1 MKLRYLSGGILIGI
15 IISITAFFP
24 SLRVAVDQLSLRF
37 WNVREQISFSRSG
50 DRDDKIGYIYQLLD
64 IGYYDHEKVDQER
77 MEENALKG
85 YVEALGDPHTE
96 YLTKKE
102 NEVFSEGM
110 EGTQHFEGIGAV
122 VTKKKD
128 GVMITE
134 VLKWSPAFKA
144 GLQPLDMIL
153 KIDDESTQSL
163 ELSDAV
169 EKIRGPKGSE
179 VTLGVLRMDAK
190 EEPQFLEVAVT
201 RDTIDVPSVTA
212 TILTGSEDT
221 ILYVTVAIFGEDTIV
236 RLRKDLLQLSG
247 SYDGV
252 ILDLRGDGGGYLPTA
267 IELASFFLPKNE
279 VITTAKYAIFPEE
292 VFRSEGYGEFEGK
305 PLVVLVDGLSAS
317 ASEIVAGALAQR
329 GDALLVGTQTFG
341 KGSIQTIQP
350 LSDGS
355 LLKYTIGKRYLP
367 NGTTIDHSGL
377 TPNITVE
384 FDPDVYS
391 ASGVDN
397 QFQRAVEE
405 MGKII
410 WG

>member
-1 MKLRYLSGGILIGI
+1 
-15 IISITAFFP
+15 
-24 SLRVAVDQLSLRF
+24 
-37 WNVREQISFSRSG
+37 
-50 DRDDKIGYIYQLLD
+50 
-64 IGYYDHEKVDQER
+64 
-77 MEENALKG
+77 
-85 YVEALGDPHTE
+85 
-96 YLTKKE
+96 
-102 NEVFSEGM
+102 
-110 EGTQHFEGIGAV
+110 
-122 VTKKKD
+122 
-128 GVMITE
+128 
-134 VLKWSPAFKA
+134 
-144 GLQPLDMIL
+144 MIL

-355 LLKYTIGKRYLP
+355 LLKYTFGKRYLP

-410 WG
+410 